1 MTACEYAVI
10 AGSTRNPREAGP
22 ATYDTAMHPGY
33 ITRTMTRDELAIAI
47 EWAAQEGW
55 NPGLHDAATFTTA
68 DPQGFFIGLLD
79 DEPVASIS
87 VVRYE
92 PGFAFLGL
100 YIVRPEW
107 RGKGFGWA
115 LWQHAMRSAAGRLVG
130 LDGVV
135 AQQGNYRKSGFELAW
150 RNVRYEGRG
159 GAIAREDARIVELH
173 DVPFEDVRDFDGAY
187 FPAERTAFL
196 HAWFAQPDA
205 TALAWVEHG
214 RLQGYG
220 LIRRCRTGWKI
231 GPLFAD
237 REDIADALFL
247 TLCARAT
254 SDEPVYLDLPEPNAA
269 AVALARRHDMKMV
282 FETARMY
289 TGRPPAV
296 NMQGLYGVTTF
307 ELG

>member
-1 MTACEYAVI
+1 MEARYA
-10 AGSTRNPREAGP
+10 
-22 ATYDTAMHPGY
+22 
-33 ITRTMTRDELAIAI
+33 TRTMRRDEVVQAIA
-47 EWAAQEGW
+47 WAAEEGW
-55 NPGLHDAATFTTA
+55 NPGLHDAETFPAA
-68 DPQGFFIGLLD
+68 DPQGFFVGTLEG
-79 DEPVASIS
+79 EPVASIS
-87 VVRYE
+87 VVKYD

-107 RGKGFGWA
+107 RGRGLGWA
-115 LWQHAMRSAAGRLVG
+115 LWQHGMASATGRQVG

-135 AQQGNYRKSGFELAW
+135 AQQPNYRKSGFELAW

-159 GAIAREDARIVELH
+159 GAPAPDDPRVVDLAR
-173 DVPFEDVRDFDGAY
+173 VPFSTVCAYDKAY

-196 HAWFAQPDA
+196 RAWLTQPDA
-205 TALAWVEHG
+205 VARGWIEDG

-220 LIRRCRTGWKI
+220 LVRRCRSGWKI

-237 REDIADALFL
+237 RERIAECLFL
-247 TLCARAT
+247 ALCSRAGAE
-254 SDEPVYLDLPEPNAA
+254 EPVYLDLPEANAP
-269 AVALARRHDMKMV
+269 AVALAQRHHMRMV

-296 NMQGLYGVTTF
+296 TMHGLYGVTTF